1 MDSAPYTA
9 EPISL
14 QTRTDFGSVQH
25 PHALSNLHPQQRST
39 DPAPATTFTHLDAT
53 TVLSCSISE
62 LGVYPTVNPLDSKS

>member
-1 MDSAPYTA
+1 M
-9 EPISL
+9 IL
-14 QTRTDFGSVQH
+14 H